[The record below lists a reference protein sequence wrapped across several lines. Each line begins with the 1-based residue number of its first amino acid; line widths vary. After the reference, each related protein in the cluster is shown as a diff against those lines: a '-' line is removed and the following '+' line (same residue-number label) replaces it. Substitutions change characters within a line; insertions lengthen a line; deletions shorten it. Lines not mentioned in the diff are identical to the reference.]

1 VGYQSSKQDGAT
13 DTENFFGTFVLDQVA
28 EENACHHDELQKSV
42 DGVEP
47 KSVIGLFNFL
57 ALELEQVDPS
67 HDKCDAHKGAR
78 HRGPVFPDEDYDTD
92 KDESTHD
99 APNA

>member
-1 VGYQSSKQDGAT
+1 VGNQSSKQDGAT
-13 DTENFFGTFVLDQVA
+13 DTENFFGAFVLDQVA
-28 EENACHHDELQKSV
+28 EENACHHDELQEPIDS
-42 DGVEP
+42 VEP
-47 KSVIGLFNFL
+47 KSVIRLFNFL
-57 ALELEQVDPS
+57 ALELEQVDPT
-67 HDKCDAHKGAR
+67 HDKRNTHKGAC